1 MAERVEKDGIGE
13 VKIDVGAYYGINTAR
28 AIDNFRVSGTKIPE
42 DMIHAL
48 ALIKSCY
55 AQANLESSLL
65 DRKKAEAIG
74 SACREIAEGK
84 YDDQFPIDVFQT
96 GSGTSTNMN
105 VNEVIA
111 NRAAEILGGKK
122 GDRSVVHPNDDVN
135 MGQSSNDVFPS
146 AIQLALLLSFGSRLI
161 PSLEKLTTSL
171 KKKSEEFGEVVKAG
185 RTHLMDALPV
195 TLGQE
200 FAAYSSQIDHSSLS
214 IRTCFAELSA
224 LPLGGTAVGT
234 GFGTDPKVPLRVI
247 SMLSEKAG
255 IDLRQQPNLFEG
267 LGSKD
272 SLLSASGAMKR
283 TAASMTKIA
292 EDIRLL
298 ATGPNCGLGELT
310 LPSLQAGSSIM
321 AGKVNPV
328 MPEMVLMVSAQVA
341 GFDAANTICAM
352 GGRLELNTM
361 MPLLGY
367 NLLTASGM
375 LSNAAVLFAG
385 KCVDGI
391 QADIGR
397 CRTHAGNSPSLVTA
411 LQPVLGYDR
420 ASEIYKESVSRNIP
434 VRQLILEKKLLKEE
448 ELDRLFDPLKFT
460 RPGF

>member
-1 MAERVEKDGIGE
+1 MAERVEKDGVGE
-13 VKIDVGAYYGINTAR
+13 VRLNDDAYYGINTAR
-28 AIDNFRVSGTKIPE
+28 AIDNFRVSGIRVPTGIVR
-42 DMIHAL
+42 A
-48 ALIKSCY
+48 AARVKSFY
-55 AQANLESSLL
+55 AKANLEASLL
-65 DRKKAEAIG
+65 DGNKAEAIR
-74 SACREIAEGK
+74 SSCREITEGK
-84 YDDQFPIDVFQT
+84 FDDSFPLDIFQT

-111 NRAAEILGGKK
+111 NRATEILGGKK
-122 GDRSVVHPNDDVN
+122 GDRSIVHPNDDVN

-146 AIQLALLLSFGSRLI
+146 AIQLALLLSFRDGLI
-161 PSLEKLTTSL
+161 PSLEKLRVSL
-171 KKKSEEFGEVVKAG
+171 EGRSIRFREIVKAG

-200 FAAYSSQIDHSSLS
+200 FAAYASQIDHSSLS
-214 IRTCFAELSA
+214 VRACFAELSA

-234 GFGTDPKVPLRVI
+234 GFGTDPKIPLRAI
-247 SMLSEKAG
+247 ELLSEETG
-255 IDLRQQPNLFEG
+255 LDLRQQQNLFEG

-272 SLLSASGAMKR
+272 SLLGASGAMKR
-283 TAASMTKIA
+283 TAASMAKIA
-292 EDIRLL
+292 EDIRLM
-298 ATGPNCGLGELT
+298 ATGPRCGLGELI

-367 NLLTASGM
+367 NLLTASGI
-375 LSNAAVLFAG
+375 LSNAAFLFAE
-385 KCVDGI
+385 KCVEGI
-391 QADIGR
+391 EADIR
-397 CRTHAGNSPSLVTA
+397 KCRIHAENSPSLVTA

-420 ASEIYKESVSRNIP
+420 ASELYKESISRDVPIRK
-434 VRQLILEKKLLKEE
+434 VILEKNLLTEDE
-448 ELDRLFDPLKFT
+448 IDRLFDPARFT
-460 RPGF
+460 DSR